1 MIKIS
6 KEKYILFGMII
17 GSTFGMASGFLWG
30 EAMVDL
36 VGWMGTIFLNS
47 LKMLIMPLII
57 FSMVTG
63 ICSLGNIKNIG
74 WFGVKTI
81 IYYMVTTSLAVL
93 LGLILVNIIQPG
105 SSSMLHSTIQL
116 PEHIRNSQ
124 GNSLSQIITGF
135 ISPNIMASIVNM
147 DILPVIMFSLFL
159 GGVLSTMEDK
169 AQPVIVFFQIM
180 NDAVLKMVNIILWF
194 SPFGIFGLIAAK
206 IGAVGPEHFIAEL
219 NALFKY
225 FITVVSGL
233 FFHGII
239 VLPLFYLLFTK
250 KNPLIYLK
258 NSLTALITA
267 FSTASSSATLP
278 VTIECTEEKN
288 HISTETA
295 GFVLPLGATINMDGT
310 ALYEAVAAMFIAQSY
325 GIDLTLSQQVIIF
338 FTASLAAIG
347 AAGIPEAGLVTMV
360 MVLNSVGLPVEGI
373 GMILAI
379 DWFLDRFRTTVNVW
393 GDMIGAGILDKKQ
406 GPVC

>member
-1 MIKIS
+1 MI
-6 KEKYILFGMII
+6 L
-17 GSTFGMASGFLWG
+17 GSTFGMASGFIWG
-30 EAMVDL
+30 ETMVNL
-36 VGWMGTIFLNS
+36 AGWMGTIFLNS
-47 LKMLIMPLII
+47 LKMVIMPLII

-63 ICSLGNIKNIG
+63 ICSLGNIKKIG

-81 IYYMVTTSLAVL
+81 AYYMVTTSLAVL

-159 GGVLSTMEDK
+159 GAVLSTMEEK
-169 AQPVIVFFQIM
+169 AQPVILFFQIM
-180 NDAVLKMVNIILWF
+180 NDAILKMVNIILWF

-206 IGAVGPEHFIAEL
+206 IGAVGSEHFIAEL

-250 KNPLIYLK
+250 KNPLIYLN

-406 GPVC
+406 ALLR